1 MVRMLKVVAVVL
13 AATLTATSTMAAGA
27 IVSSSDKTVLFWSV
41 HKPNEEI
48 ATDAAMS
55 QCSARFGGDCVL
67 EKSFSRGCIAVA
79 RSNSHRHWGYAH
91 RPWPQPARYA
101 AMDSCD
107 ETGSHSC
114 AIQMTSCEY

>member
-1 MVRMLKVVAVVL
+1 MLQVMKAVAVLL
-13 AATLTATSTMAAGA
+13 AATLTTQAAMAAGA
-27 IVSSSDKTVLFWSV
+27 VVSSSNKTILFWSV

-48 ATDAAMS
+48 ATGAAMS

-79 RSNSHRHWGYAH
+79 RSNSHRHWGYAY
-91 RPWPQPARYA
+91 RPWPQPAQYA
-101 AMDSCD
+101 AMESCD

-114 AIQMTSCEY
+114 SIQMTSCE